1 MQPTIHRS
9 ERICID
15 ISDNVVSIIK
25 LDPEG
30 VMIKVGSA
38 KAPSLPTVP
47 DDAYVTDLSSAI
59 RKAAWAANIST
70 SFGVSCVV
78 VAGMPGAIIQR
89 FTWPDMP
96 ADALHSIVHEEM
108 TPYLPGDP
116 THYTIGYEILRLEQ
130 NSLSHP
136 ATLEILA
143 AAMPIEF
150 TSAITTACR
159 WANFKPKRMD
169 LREGAR
175 GRLAHFWCAPVEGE
189 VPSTYAILDV
199 GPGVANIAFYHDGL
213 FHSNR
218 YFTPEFVKLDEVD
231 DFELLMTVKTG
242 GIDDNENAM
251 RYDPDKL
258 AGEVISSIDHFY
270 RSVSRVRLSCIL
282 LMDDENLPGVEE
294 SLRDRLDMLILKP
307 EQWVAPGTK
316 RPNLRRVDQ
325 AQFLDAFAAGMPP
338 LTGHGSRMDLQMSDI
353 PPIQAGHHMAV
364 NHARHI
370 AHHET
375 YTTESTPSMT
385 GFPEQNPGPFADI
398 IPGPIPFEDSAP
410 ARHPEPVSGDFSDLY
425 ADMISERARAS
436 ETLGP
441 IGHEFP
447 LDPSRNQTDRQSG
460 FPYAMPDET
469 PVATNSKRPILAAI
483 AVAAVVLLITVLI
496 PLRTTLSLRSELR
509 SYQESIA
516 SHTPADALFMLE
528 QERVQSDRQISAI
541 RRDIQYVNERK
552 TLVRNFYLNPP
563 ALIIIPEVLYNAGI
577 HVDSIVANE
586 HQVIITGRTN
596 AFRVLFDGTRYLREE
611 SPYHHLFSVAFDP
624 DNDGALDDYGFM
636 SYTITITLHRSQTT
650 FWLNRNIERWW

>member
-9 ERICID
+9 ERVCID
-15 ISDNVVSIIK
+15 ISDNAVSIVK

-78 VAGMPGAIIQR
+78 VAGMSEAIIQR

-108 TPYLPGDP
+108 IPYLPSDP
-116 THYTIGYEILRLEQ
+116 SHYTISYEVLRLEQ
-130 NSLSHP
+130 GSGNRP
-136 ATLEILA
+136 ATLEIIA
-143 AAMPIEF
+143 AALPIDLA
-150 TSAITTACR
+150 SAITTACR

-218 YFTPEFVKLDEVD
+218 YFTPEFVKLDEVN

-242 GIDDNENAM
+242 GLDDNENAM
-251 RYDPDKL
+251 RYVPDKL
-258 AGEVISSIDHFY
+258 TEDIESSINHFY
-270 RSVSRVRLSCIL
+270 RLVSRAKLSCIL

-294 SLRDRLDMLILKP
+294 SLRSRLDILILKP
-307 EQWVAPGTK
+307 EQWVTTGIK
-316 RPNLRRVDQ
+316 RPNLRRIDQ

-338 LTGHGSRMDLQMSDI
+338 ISNHGSRMDLQMSDATT
-353 PPIQAGHHMAV
+353 IQAGHHVAASQPRRV
-364 NHARHI
+364 
-370 AHHET
+370 T
-375 YTTESTPSMT
+375 
-385 GFPEQNPGPFADI
+385 
-398 IPGPIPFEDSAP
+398 
-410 ARHPEPVSGDFSDLY
+410 HPEPLVAAEPIQPTTLMSESMPFENLAEVREPEPIRGDFSDLY

-436 ETLGP
+436 ETIGP

-447 LDPSRNQTDRQSG
+447 IDPSRSQPNNQSG
-460 FPYAMPDET
+460 FPYNMPDES
-469 PVATNSKRPILAAI
+469 PAAADSKMPIFAAI
-483 AVAAVVLLITVLI
+483 AVAAVVLLIAVLI

-509 SYQESIA
+509 GYQERIA
-516 SHTPADALFMLE
+516 EHVPADALFMLE
-528 QERVQSDRQISAI
+528 QERGQSDRQITAI
-541 RRDIQYVNERK
+541 RRDIHYVNERK
-552 TLVRNFYLNPP
+552 NLVRDFYLNPP
-563 ALIIIPEVLYNAGI
+563 ALIVIPEVLYSAGI
-577 HVDSIVANE
+577 QADSIVANE
-586 HQVIITGRTN
+586 HQIIITGRTN

-624 DNDGALDDYGFM
+624 HDDGALDDYGFM
-636 SYTITITLHRSQTT
+636 SYTITITLHRGASP
-650 FWLNRNIERWW
+650 FWLDRNMERWWR